1 MIDTEQAMES
11 LVSLKKLVDSSIA
24 DLLNF
29 LSADWRSDGQLKQ
42 IDSNRNN
49 FEVQFKNFYLK
60 SFKFYESDLNKNIV
74 Y

>member
-29 LSADWRSDGQLKQ
+29 LSTDWRSDAQLKQ

-49 FEVQFKNFYLK
+49 FEVQLKNFYLK

>member
-29 LSADWRSDGQLKQ
+29 LSTDWRSDGQLKQ